1 MPRFIGYALALFIV
15 IPLTITTPTA
25 QSNRAKL
32 VLNPGSVMPENKVP
46 GTIESTARRLTH
58 QLEAQGYAV
67 ARGYV
72 KLYTAADCDSSYAI
86 MHTCYSNNP
95 AAPYVMPVL
104 PTWPDESLDPVLAE
118 GVFGPTH
125 EGYSTT
131 FRLDA
136 REAIVILGRMPPPA
150 KYFGLQT
157 NVFTR
162 QGDYNKK
169 SEPYEFIFGHQMW
182 WLLDMFFAY
191 LPWDGTR
198 VQLLSSVGNSIN
210 HVVIQDAS
218 GKVFDQD
225 RYFITTPDRFME
237 EAVRGAFSRIRVKDA
252 DIFTE
257 PIDGTLRVGLDRG
270 SDDFYTLIRYA
281 MPSPKNEAASAA
293 WRTNLPLVVLRVR
306 DPRTGRQPV
315 PIDQVDTDERL
326 KAEPPETALAP
337 ELASLATAVC
347 QRWGQ
352 SCDNRAMVINVQV
365 PPISMIG
372 PTCIGIGM
380 NCLADTQDTV
390 YHFSDKL
397 PLDGDRVYA
406 VVGALSTRTGN
417 ATYVGLGVNATR
429 RQMGI
434 DNVSDDLLEG
444 SAADYASA
452 VSDPDTFFVYYFAR
466 DCTRL
471 DSWAARHCRS
481 IPESALPDFDAADPD
496 PEQLNFSL
504 RDYVFPSTAR
514 GADPAFSLSPKV
526 IALRRR

>member
-1 MPRFIGYALALFIV
+1 MPRFIGYALALFVV
-15 IPLTITTPTA
+15 IPLTMTTPTA
-25 QSNRAKL
+25 QSNKTKL
-32 VLNPGSVMPENKVP
+32 VRDPGSVMPENKVP

-72 KLYTAADCDSSYAI
+72 KLYTAADCDSSFAI
-86 MHTCYSNNP
+86 MGTCYSNNP
-95 AAPYVMPVL
+95 AAPYVVPVL
-104 PTWPDESLDPVLAE
+104 PIWPDEWLDPVLAA

-131 FRLDA
+131 FRLDP
-136 REAIVILGRMPPPA
+136 REAIVILGRLPPPA
-150 KYFGLQT
+150 RYFGLQT

-162 QGDYNKK
+162 LGDFNTE
-169 SEPYEFIFGHQMW
+169 SDPYTFLYDHQMF
-182 WLLDMFFAY
+182 WLLHMFFAH

-218 GKVFDQD
+218 GRSFDQD
-225 RYFITTPDRFME
+225 RYFITTPDQFME
-237 EAVRGAFSRIRVKDA
+237 AAVRQAFSSIRVEDEA
-252 DIFTE
+252 IFTE
-257 PIDGTLRVGLDRG
+257 PIDRTLRVGLDEA

-281 MPSPKNEAASAA
+281 MPRLGYEAAADT
-293 WRTNLPLVVLRVR
+293 WRANLPLVVLRVR

-315 PIDQVDTDERL
+315 PIDQVETDERL
-326 KAEPPETALAP
+326 SAEPPETALEP

-352 SCDNRAMVINVQV
+352 SCDNQAMVMNVQV

-390 YHFSDKL
+390 YHFSSKL
-397 PLDGDRVYA
+397 PLDRDRVYA

-429 RQMGI
+429 RQQGI

-444 SAADYASA
+444 SAADYAAA
-452 VSDPDTFFVYYFAR
+452 VSDPDKFFVYYFAR
-466 DCTRL
+466 DCASL
-471 DSWAARHCRS
+471 DFWASAHCRS
-481 IPESALPDFDAADPD
+481 IPESALPDYDSTDPNSD
-496 PEQLNFSL
+496 QLNFSL
-504 RDYVFPSTAR
+504 RDYVFPGTAR

-526 IALRRR
+526 ITLQRR

>member
-1 MPRFIGYALALFIV
+1 MARIIGCALALFIV
-15 IPLTITTPTA
+15 LPLTITTSTA
-25 QSNRAKL
+25 QSGRARL
-32 VLNPGSVMPENKVP
+32 VLNPGRVMPENKVP

-67 ARGYV
+67 ARGYA
-72 KLYTAADCDSSYAI
+72 KLYTAADCDASYAI

-104 PTWPDESLDPVLAE
+104 PTWPDEWLDPVLAK

-125 EGYSTT
+125 DGYSTT
-131 FRLDA
+131 FRLDP
-136 REAIVILGRMPPPA
+136 REAVVILGRMPPPA

-162 QGDYNKK
+162 QGGYDTE
-169 SEPYEFIFGHQMW
+169 SEPYEFLFGHQMT
-182 WLLDMFFAY
+182 WLLNMFFAY

-218 GKVFDQD
+218 GKVFEED

-237 EAVRGAFSRIRVKDA
+237 EAVREAFSRIRVADA

-257 PIDGTLRVGLDRG
+257 PIDGTLRVGLDKA

-281 MPSPKNEAASAA
+281 MPSPKHEAASAA
-293 WRTNLPLVVLRVR
+293 WRANLPLVVLRVR
-306 DPRTGRQPV
+306 DPRTDRQPV
-315 PIDQVDTDERL
+315 PFDQVETDERM
-326 KAEPPETALAP
+326 AGEPPEVALAP
-337 ELASLATAVC
+337 ELERLAAAVC
-347 QRWGQ
+347 GRWNQ
-352 SCDNRAMVINVQV
+352 PCDQQAMVLNVQV
-365 PPISMIG
+365 RPISMIG

-390 YHFSDKL
+390 YHFSARL
-397 PLDGDRVYA
+397 PLDSDRVYA
-406 VVGALSTRTGN
+406 VVGALSTKTGH
-417 ATYVGLGVNATR
+417 ATYVGLGVNASR
-429 RQMGI
+429 RQEGI

-444 SAADYASA
+444 SAADYAAA
-452 VSDPDTFFVYYFAR
+452 VSDPDKFFVYYFAR

-471 DSWAARHCRS
+471 DSWAAGHCRS
-481 IPESALPDFDAADPD
+481 IPESALPDYDPADPD

-504 RDYVFPSTAR
+504 RDYVFPGTAR
-514 GADPAFSLSPKV
+514 GADPACSLSPKV
-526 IALRRR
+526 ITLQRR